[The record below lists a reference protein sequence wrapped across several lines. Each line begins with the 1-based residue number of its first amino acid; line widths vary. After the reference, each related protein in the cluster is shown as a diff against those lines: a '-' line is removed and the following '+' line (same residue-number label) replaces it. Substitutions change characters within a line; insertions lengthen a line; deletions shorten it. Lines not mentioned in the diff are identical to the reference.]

1 MIRLKVV
8 VVTLCAAAL
17 GLYVVLALP
26 PRGIVIE
33 AGPVGGTYHAHARAY
48 AEVLAE
54 HGFTTELRANP
65 NSAEIIDNVNAPDSG
80 VDIGFVAQPVDP
92 AATPR
97 VRSLAKVELQPLFMF
112 HSIALGELVSP
123 VNLRGR
129 RVIMPPEGSATAV
142 AARALLTLY
151 GVTPQTATIEHAEI
165 TEAARRLTDGEA
177 DAGFFMLA
185 AENPLIHT
193 LARDRD
199 LAAFSY
205 GDARSITINLDYL
218 STTMLPAGGF
228 DLSQSL
234 PPGNLDLVGAE
245 VNVITHTDLH
255 PALAFAML
263 DALERRHQSAT
274 AIARMGQYPDIVGT
288 RLPLL
293 PEARDYTQ
301 SGRPWSYR
309 LFGTYWGSLIDEFS
323 VAIFAL
329 FVITQGYRTIKYM
342 LEALTLV
349 GLWLA
354 GGLIERQI
362 RAHAQGRN
370 PGRLEMLLMALSA
383 GLINRVSV
391 SGRARAKLEDWRR
404 LTAGAAR

>member
-1 MIRLKVV
+1 MIRIKAV
-8 VVTLCAAAL
+8 VVTLCAVAL
-17 GLYVVLALP
+17 GIYVALALP
-26 PRGIVIE
+26 PRAIVIE

-54 HGFTTELRANP
+54 HGFTAKLRNNP
-65 NSAEIIDNVNAPDSG
+65 NSTTIIDEVNDPGSP

-97 VRSLAKVELQPLFMF
+97 VRSLAKIEFQPLFLF
-112 HSIALGELVSP
+112 HSIALGEVVSP

-129 RVIMPPEGSATAV
+129 RVVMPPEASATAV
-142 AARALLTLY
+142 AASAVLALY
-151 GVTPQTATIEHAEI
+151 GVTPKTATIQHVEI
-165 TEAARRLTDGEA
+165 AEAARRLATGEA

-185 AENPLIHT
+185 TDNPLIQT
-193 LARDRD
+193 LSRNRN

-205 GDARSITINLDYL
+205 GDARSIAINLDYL
-218 STTMLPAGGF
+218 DTATLPAGGF

-245 VNVITHTDLH
+245 VNVITHKDLH

-263 DALERRHQSAT
+263 DALERRHQPAT
-274 AIARMGQYPDIVGT
+274 AISRMGTYPDIVGT
-288 RLPLL
+288 NLPLL
-293 PEARDYTQ
+293 RQARDYAQ

-309 LFGTYWGSLIDEFS
+309 VFGTYWGSLIDEFS
-323 VAIFAL
+323 VVIFAL
-329 FVITQGYRTIKYM
+329 FVITQGYRTTKYL

-354 GGLIERQI
+354 SGLIERQI
-362 RAHAQGRN
+362 KAHAKGRKPN
-370 PGRLEMLLMALSA
+370 RLGRFLMALSA
-383 GLINRVSV
+383 GLIDRITV
-391 SGRARAKLEDWRR
+391 SGRARARLEDWRR
-404 LTAGAAR
+404 LTGDAG

>member
-1 MIRLKVV
+1 
-8 VVTLCAAAL
+8 
-17 GLYVVLALP
+17 
-26 PRGIVIE
+26 
-33 AGPVGGTYHAHARAY
+33 
-48 AEVLAE
+48 
-54 HGFTTELRANP
+54 
-65 NSAEIIDNVNAPDSG
+65 
-80 VDIGFVAQPVDP
+80 
-92 AATPR
+92 
-97 VRSLAKVELQPLFMF
+97 
-112 HSIALGELVSP
+112 
-123 VNLRGR
+123 
-129 RVIMPPEGSATAV
+129 MPPEGSATAV

>member
-1 MIRLKVV
+1 MIRLKAV
-8 VVTLCAAAL
+8 VVTLCATAL
-17 GLYVVLALP
+17 SLYVLLALP

-54 HGFTTELRANP
+54 HGFSTELRANP
-65 NSAEIIDNVNAPDSG
+65 NSTAIIDNVNEPDSG
-80 VDIGFVAQPVDP
+80 VDIGFVAQSVDP

-97 VRSLAKVELQPLFMF
+97 VRSLAKVEFQPLFLF

-129 RVIMPPEGSATAV
+129 RVVMPPEASATAV
-142 AARALLTLY
+142 AARTLLALY
-151 GVTPQTATIEHAEI
+151 GVTPQTATIAHVEI

-185 AENPLIHT
+185 ADNPLIHT

-205 GDARSITINLDYL
+205 GDARSIAINLDYL
-218 STTMLPAGGF
+218 GTATLPAGGF

-245 VNVITHTDLH
+245 VNVITHKDLH

-263 DALERRHQSAT
+263 DALERRHQPAT
-274 AIARMGQYPDIVGT
+274 AIARMGTYPDIVGT
-288 RLPLL
+288 RLPIL
-293 PEARDYTQ
+293 PQARDYAQ

-329 FVITQGYRTIKYM
+329 FVITQGYRTIKYL
-342 LEALTLV
+342 LEALTLL
-349 GLWLA
+349 GLWVA
-354 GGLIERQI
+354 SGLIERQI
-362 RAHAQGRN
+362 RAHAQGRG
-370 PGRLEMLLMALSA
+370 PGRLEMSLMALSA
-383 GLINRVSV
+383 GLIDRVSV
-391 SGRARAKLEDWRR
+391 SGRARARLEHWRR
-404 LTAGAAR
+404 LTGGAA